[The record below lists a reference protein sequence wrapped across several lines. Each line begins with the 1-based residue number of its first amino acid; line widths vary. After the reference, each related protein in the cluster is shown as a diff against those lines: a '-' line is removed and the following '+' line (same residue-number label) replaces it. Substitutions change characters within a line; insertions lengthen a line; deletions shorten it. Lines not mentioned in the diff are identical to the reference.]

1 MNKEEIRNRLHKL
14 IEEVYE
20 VTMDELPTDIFQNIA
35 IYAEATRT
43 GIPLKNWANFR
54 IKKDSKRFTIA
65 DDLFITLLLKTETVF
80 NINIMD
86 EEAEK
91 VVRIS
96 ELEKLIFT
104 KLNKPFERH
113 FI

>member
-1 MNKEEIRNRLHKL
+1 MNREEEIRSRVHML

-43 GIPLKNWANFR
+43 GIPMKNWANYR
-54 IKKDSKRFTIA
+54 IKRDGKGFTIA
-65 DDLFITLLLKTETVF
+65 DDLFIALLLRTEKLF
-80 NINIMD
+80 NITIGD

-91 VVRIS
+91 ILRVAD
-96 ELEKLIFT
+96 LENLV
-104 KLNKPFERH
+104 LNK
-113 FI
+113 